1 MSKRSVDAEPSS
13 ADDSAQMVKK
23 FCHDE
28 SNSYTQQALDDFF
41 SGSAEPSFAAA
52 RIFGL
57 KVYSRSEIDD
67 SNSEM
72 EQQFRRF
79 WNQKGD
85 EICQSKLFKSKR
97 AVQGAINS
105 AWMMK
110 KSELLIA
117 EFDHLRQV
125 AKEVYTEKNF
135 YEKLKSIDCN
145 LDKLKQNMFSL
156 TSDYNRLTSE
166 SSYSDRIKVGN
177 DVHRGLEAIKKLHEA
192 LRKGMERLRKDL
204 FKATI
209 KDSVDSTANYISSEV
224 TGEEMVS
231 LVQEVKESTCPSP
244 IIPGMN
250 NYDSDE

>member
-1 MSKRSVDAEPSS
+1 MIISVECGAKE
-13 ADDSAQMVKK
+13 
-23 FCHDE
+23 C
-28 SNSYTQQALDDFF
+28 
-41 SGSAEPSFAAA
+41 
-52 RIFGL
+52 R
-57 KVYSRSEIDD
+57 
-67 SNSEM
+67 
-72 EQQFRRF
+72 
-79 WNQKGD
+79 
-85 EICQSKLFKSKR
+85 CQLPCS

-135 YEKLKSIDCN
+135 YDKLRSIDCN
-145 LDKLKQNMFSL
+145 LDKLKLNMFFL

-192 LRKGMERLRKDL
+192 LRKGMERLRKYL

-231 LVQEVKESTCPSP
+231 LAWASEGTKHLSGKRINNEGGVTPSRP
-244 IIPGMN
+244 ARG
-250 NYDSDE
+250 YGGAL